1 MNGRMLLL
9 TAFGL
14 GRLRPGP
21 GTWGSLLPIVFVS
34 LLIATAQPFWLT
46 NLAIALLG
54 LLFAVAC
61 LRFGTAA
68 EQEAGAK
75 DPQFIVAD
83 EVAGQCLPLL
93 LLPLVTGNEAWSHNL
108 PALGIAF
115 ITFRGFDIAKPWPIR
130 QLQRGRGGL
139 GILIDDI
146 VAGLFA
152 AIVTQMV
159 VRVALRG

>member
-1 MNGRMLLL
+1 MLLL

-14 GRLRPGP
+14 GRLHPGP
-21 GTWGSLLPIVFVS
+21 GTWGSLLPIVFVA
-34 LLIATAQPFWLT
+34 LLLANGQPLWLT
-46 NLAIALLG
+46 NVAVALLG

-61 LRFGTAA
+61 LRFGAAA
-68 EQEAGAK
+68 EQAIAAK

-93 LLPLVTGNEAWSHNL
+93 LLPLAPGNDAWSHNL

-115 ITFRGFDIAKPWPIR
+115 ITFRAFDIAKPWPIR
-130 QLQRGRGGL
+130 GLQRVRGGL
-139 GILIDDI
+139 GILIDDL
-146 VAGLFA
+146 VAGFFA
-152 AIVTQMV
+152 AMMTQAV